1 MYSSYFSGSIT
12 LKSKENVFID
22 MKKLVYTLALIMS
35 GIFLTNCG
43 GSGEK
48 KEESSDK
55 TKQALEAFVEE
66 EFEYPI
72 PTSYEVTNMLQKAK
86 ANFVFDIT
94 NSPDNYANYETDWQ
108 KAMNLG
114 VYGADLSYASTY
126 NRQEELTQF
135 LDVIRRLVDDLNI
148 STAFNASM
156 VSRVERN
163 LENKDSLILIVTESF
178 YETYNYLNKNGSE
191 KTSILVIAGSVIEGL
206 HITSQLII
214 SSDYNE
220 ELMLVLANQKDQVKK
235 LVSLMEAH
243 ADDENVNRVLPK
255 LRYIDL
261 FFDQL
266 GADNVIN
273 KAQFN
278 DIYESIKEM
287 RSTVVG

>member
-1 MYSSYFSGSIT
+1 
-12 LKSKENVFID
+12 
-22 MKKLVYTLALIMS
+22 MKKHIYTLAL
-35 GIFLTNCG
+35 LLVALVLWNCG
-43 GSGEK
+43 GTGEK
-48 KEESSDK
+48 KENNDK
-55 TKQALEAFVEE
+55 AKQALEAFVEE

-94 NSPDNYANYETDWQ
+94 NNPENIVNYETDWQ

-126 NRQEELTQF
+126 NRQDEVTQF
-135 LDVIRRLVDDLNI
+135 IDAIRRLVNDLNI
-148 STAFNASM
+148 STAFNKQM
-156 VSRVERN
+156 VDRVERN
-163 LENKDSLILIVTESF
+163 MENKDSLILIVTESF
-178 YETYNYLNKNGSE
+178 YETYNYLNKNGEE
-191 KTSILVIAGSVIEGL
+191 KKSILVIAGSVIEGL

-214 SSDYNE
+214 SSDYNDQ
-220 ELMLVLANQKDQVKK
+220 LMDVLANQKSQVKK
-235 LVSLMEAH
+235 LVELMDAH
-243 ADDENVNRVLPK
+243 ADDENVNKVLPK

-266 GADNVIN
+266 GADGKIT

-287 RSTVVG
+287 RTTVVG

>member
-1 MYSSYFSGSIT
+1 
-12 LKSKENVFID
+12 
-22 MKKLVYTLALIMS
+22 MKKLIYTLALLLS
-35 GIFLTNCG
+35 GTILWNCG

-48 KEESSDK
+48 KEEDNGK
-55 TKQALEAFVEE
+55 TKAALEAFVEE

-94 NSPDNYANYETDWQ
+94 NSPDNYVNYETDWQ

-126 NRQEELTQF
+126 NRQEELSQF

-148 STAFNASM
+148 STAFNQQM
-156 VSRVERN
+156 VTRVESN

-178 YETYNYLNKNGSE
+178 YETYNYLNKNGAE

-214 SSDYNE
+214 SSDYNAD
-220 ELMLVLANQKDQVKK
+220 LMTVLANQKDQVKK
-235 LVSLMEAH
+235 LVELMEAH

-266 GADNVIN
+266 GADNQIT

>member
-1 MYSSYFSGSIT
+1 MKKLIYVLALLISGSI
-12 LKSKENVFID
+12 L
-22 MKKLVYTLALIMS
+22 M
-35 GIFLTNCG
+35 NCG
-43 GSGEK
+43 GNTSKVEEDNTDETK
-48 KEESSDK
+48 K
-55 TKQALEAFVEE
+55 ALEEFVEE

-72 PTSYEVTNMLQKAK
+72 PTSYEVVNMLQKAR

-94 NSPDNYANYETDWQ
+94 NDPENVINYETTWQ

-114 VYGADLSYASTY
+114 VYGADLSYSSTY
-126 NRQEELTQF
+126 NRQEETTKF
-135 LDVIRRLVDDLNI
+135 LDASRKLVEDLDI
-148 STAFNASM
+148 STAFNEPMLNRIES
-156 VSRVERN
+156 N

-178 YETYNYLNKNGSE
+178 YNTYNYLNKNGE
-191 KTSILVIAGSVIEGL
+191 ERTSLLVIAGSVIEGL

-214 SSDYNE
+214 SSDYNDD
-220 ELMLVLANQKDQVKK
+220 LMLVLANQKGQIKK
-235 LVSLMEAH
+235 LVELMDAH
-243 ADDENVNRVLPK
+243 ADDEDVNRVLPK

-266 GADNVIN
+266 GPDNVIT